1 MGTLRKAYHKYAS
14 NIMDIIHNI
23 KCMVNGV
30 KNGDRRLTVN
40 V

>member
-1 MGTLRKAYHKYAS
+1 MGTLRKAYHKYAA
-14 NIMDIIHNI
+14 NIIHNI